1 MTTQIETFKEGFD
14 IYAVPPRREII
25 QVQDLPKLLRS
36 LGQNPT
42 EGEIKEFINEF
53 DADGNG
59 DIDFPELL
67 TIMVRMMKISANT
80 DDLVEL
86 FRVFDGDGTGYI
98 TSAVFKHILSNLG
111 ERMTD
116 EEMAQMMKEADNRN
130 MGYINYTDY
139 VNTLLSK

>member
-1 MTTQIETFKEGFD
+1 M
-14 IYAVPPRREII
+14 
-25 QVQDLPKLLRS
+25 PKLLRS

-42 EGEIKEFINEF
+42 EGEIKEFLNEF

-116 EEMAQMMKEADNRN
+116 EEMTQMMKEADNRN